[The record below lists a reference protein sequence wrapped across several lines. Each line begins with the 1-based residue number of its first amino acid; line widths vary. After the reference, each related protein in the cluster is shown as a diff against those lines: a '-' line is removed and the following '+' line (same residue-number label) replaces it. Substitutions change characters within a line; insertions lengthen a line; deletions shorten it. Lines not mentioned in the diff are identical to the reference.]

1 MRSVP
6 RHWVLFAFS
15 LAVPLSVSGNCP
27 ECPPNGVSED
37 EPNCG
42 LDGAGGYDDF
52 VNGGCGGFE
61 QLFTPIQI
69 GQTMCGTVAM
79 NTVTGVRDT
88 DWFEFV
94 LTEQTELVLHFSA
107 EFKGQVGV
115 VDNGGVPDCNDVI
128 CFLGSLEEYPC
139 IPVSFEM
146 TLDPGTWWIQ
156 VAPVF
161 DDEIVCDLRYT
172 LRIVPQSLVADI
184 NGDGVVDGTDL
195 KVLIHFWEIG
205 QYYSPA
211 DLNFDG
217 MIGINDLLLLLEL
230 WPI

>member
-1 MRSVP
+1 M
-6 RHWVLFAFS
+6 
-15 LAVPLSVSGNCP
+15 PLSVSGNCP

-115 VDNGGVPDCNDVI
+115 VDNGGIPDCNDVI
-128 CFLGSLEEYPC
+128 CFLGSIEEYPC

-172 LRIVPQSLVADI
+172 LRIVPQSSVADI

-217 MIGINDLLLLLEL
+217 MIGIVDLLLLLEL